1 MKALVPFT
9 RTDSKV
15 DFPTVC
21 QPPSEPENGGYKCHP
36 LTCHRL
42 TQGTVIEYFCDEG
55 YILKGGYQFR
65 TCDNGEWKSP
75 MQISCHPVQGT
86 SHSSSSLIHKLG
98 NLHILLSCHIWIV
111 FLLTDKLYEQRI
123 IVHMVNYCNVGM
135 YKLFKWV
142 QYSVRC
148 SSQKA
153 AF

>member
-1 MKALVPFT
+1 MSSFCSKKANANASCQKIKFLNGKNSSPSNFTLKALVPFT
-9 RTDSKV
+9 RTDFKV

-36 LTCHRL
+36 LPCHRL

-98 NLHILLSCHIWIV
+98 NLHILLFCRTWIV
-111 FLLTDKLYEQRI
+111 FLLIDR
-123 IVHMVNYCNVGM
+123 H
-135 YKLFKWV
+135 
-142 QYSVRC
+142 
-148 SSQKA
+148 
-153 AF
+153 